1 MHAARSARHKGRVNP
16 NPRTHTMM
24 FLIATPPSSA
34 ADDDLELDEL
44 YIDAPELNVEPDLY
58 DTIMAAYRRL
68 GIA

>member
-1 MHAARSARHKGRVNP
+1 
-16 NPRTHTMM
+16 MM

-34 ADDDLELDEL
+34 TDDDLELDEL